1 MTYLELE
8 AGLRGIAMKMKAE
21 AYARRGQP
29 DALFIRENLMRDAL
43 VLGGAADVV
52 HECAEGA
59 PENHV

>member
-1 MTYLELE
+1 
-8 AGLRGIAMKMKAE
+8 MKMKAE

-59 PENHV
+59 PNNDV